1 MPEGGARGAHSA
13 PVSFTPDFR
22 IRRLLPASKGLSHAM
37 RAAASL
43 PSFFS
48 PLPYHLPLI
57 FSVFR
62 GSSKPFPNAA
72 STGNL
77 SLRSN
82 CPIGARDQ
90 LAFRDAPRFPARI
103 PRLTARKR
111 AYLLCRWLLSGIEP
125 FVSVPLPSMLEAK
138 ADEGPPPAQPVV
150 SMTTNQPPG
159 PNGSGGW
166 LCFVCNHYADLRR
179 LHGPGFYRI
188 TSTPPI

>member
-1 MPEGGARGAHSA
+1 
-13 PVSFTPDFR
+13 
-22 IRRLLPASKGLSHAM
+22 M

-125 FVSVPLPSMLEAK
+125 FVGVPLPSMLEAK
-138 ADEGPPPAQPVV
+138 ADEG
-150 SMTTNQPPG
+150 T
-159 PNGSGGW
+159 
-166 LCFVCNHYADLRR
+166 FADLAGGFHDNKTSRR
-179 LHGPGFYRI
+179 DQMVPAAGFVSSVI
-188 TSTPPI
+188 IMPTCDASTGQASIG